1 MATSTV
7 EDYVKHIY
15 LEQQEIGDEP
25 VPMGRVAATLGVV
38 PGTTT
43 TMMKALDDAGLVKYE
58 PRAGV
63 RLTTAGESLAL
74 HILRRHRLI
83 ELFLVRILGMD
94 WSEIHMEAE
103 QLEHAISDL
112 VLEKIDA
119 LLGHPTTDPHGD
131 PIPTA
136 RGALDQ
142 PKLDSLCDCPL
153 HQSVCI
159 ARIADQSP
167 EFLHFI
173 DQKGLKPGVELLLKE
188 RDPAADAI
196 TVRISTGRRITLGAR
211 AAEKILVN

>member
-7 EDYVKHIY
+7 EDYVKRIY

-58 PRAGV
+58 PRVGV
-63 RLTTAGESLAL
+63 RLTTAGENLAL

-94 WSEIHMEAE
+94 WSEIHNEAE
-103 QLEHAISDL
+103 QLEHAISDR

-119 LLGHPTTDPHGD
+119 LLGHPATDPHGD

-153 HQSVCI
+153 HRSVCI
-159 ARIADQSP
+159 ARIVDQSP

-173 DQKGLKPGVELLLKE
+173 DQNGLKPGIKLLLKE
-188 RDPAADAI
+188 RDPVADSI
-196 TVRISTGRRITLGAR
+196 TVRISTGRRITLGTR

>member
-7 EDYVKHIY
+7 EDYVKRIY

-58 PRAGV
+58 PRVGV
-63 RLTTAGESLAL
+63 RLTTAGENLAL

-94 WSEIHMEAE
+94 WSEIHNEAE
-103 QLEHAISDL
+103 QLEHAISDQ

-119 LLGHPTTDPHGD
+119 LLGHPAADPHGD

-136 RGALDQ
+136 EGALDQ

-173 DQKGLKPGVELLLKE
+173 DQNGLKPGVELLLKE

>member
-1 MATSTV
+1 M
-7 EDYVKHIY
+7 
-15 LEQQEIGDEP
+15 
-25 VPMGRVAATLGVV
+25 PMGRVAATLGVV

-58 PRAGV
+58 PRVGV
-63 RLTTAGESLAL
+63 RLTAVGENLAL

-94 WSEIHMEAE
+94 WSEIHNEAE
-103 QLEHAISDL
+103 QLEHAISDR

-119 LLGHPTTDPHGD
+119 LLGHPATDPHGD

-136 RGALDQ
+136 KGALDQ
-142 PKLDSLCDCPL
+142 SKLDSLCDCPL
-153 HQSVCI
+153 HRSVCI

-167 EFLHFI
+167 EFLQFI
-173 DQKGLKPGVELLLKE
+173 DQNGLKPGVKLLLKE
-188 RDPAADAI
+188 RDPVADSI
-196 TVRISTGRRITLGAR
+196 TVRISTGRRITLGTR